1 MYITP
6 NFRNFLLSFT
16 FQKSVRAKSIPFFLW
31 EKSRESEKPQMRIR
45 SKIRE
50 LLPQKKGM
58 EEVFNIYIWF
68 DLNAQITILNR
79 SGMEHKI
86 ILFDIYSG
94 QLIAIDI
101 DIILSFVNQKEIMY
115 QMYLK
120 RSIMEKLIY
129 ILVNI

>member
-31 EKSRESEKPQMRIR
+31 EKSRESEEPQMRIR

-115 QMYLK
+115 QMYRK

>member
-1 MYITP
+1 
-6 NFRNFLLSFT
+6 
-16 FQKSVRAKSIPFFLW
+16 
-31 EKSRESEKPQMRIR
+31 
-45 SKIRE
+45 
-50 LLPQKKGM
+50 
-58 EEVFNIYIWF
+58 
-68 DLNAQITILNR
+68 
-79 SGMEHKI
+79 MEHKI

-94 QLIAIDI
+94 QLIAI

>member
-1 MYITP
+1 
-6 NFRNFLLSFT
+6 
-16 FQKSVRAKSIPFFLW
+16 
-31 EKSRESEKPQMRIR
+31 
-45 SKIRE
+45 
-50 LLPQKKGM
+50 
-58 EEVFNIYIWF
+58 
-68 DLNAQITILNR
+68 
-79 SGMEHKI
+79 MEHKI

>member
-115 QMYLK
+115 QMYRK

>member
-1 MYITP
+1 MYITA
-6 NFRNFLLSFT
+6 NFLLSFT
-16 FQKSVRAKSIPFFLW
+16 FQKSVRAKSIPFYLR

-45 SKIRE
+45 SKSRE